1 MKKEEIRE
9 TVKEDIHDT
18 VKEVLETLDKEKVCG
33 GVLCF
38 WDVAG
43 EVNAAAVIRKPEGED
58 KLTTYSR
65 ILVTA
70 ALNDKYYM
78 KAMVTAGLLAE
89 IEYTKDEAKRK
100 LIREKAFE
108 LADLFDA

>member
-1 MKKEEIRE
+1 M
-9 TVKEDIHDT
+9 
-18 VKEVLETLDKEKVCG
+18 
-33 GVLCF
+33 
-38 WDVAG
+38 AG